1 MNLTKDRAREQ
12 IINLHTGIMSA
23 ARRSVQDA
31 IKIGE
36 IIAIQKPELEMK
48 NEFNSWLKSLPFAEN
63 TARNYI
69 QLFNYRHKTS
79 TIEDLSTAYKKVSEI
94 EYQEKQTVEQRKRS
108 MIAEYRRTGIKP
120 DGWDRSLD
128 YIIKKDEDEQK
139 LYEERK
145 RKHLE
150 NVAKQKE
157 AQGQQKQAEDLFSDV
172 LSKAANEMI
181 GNMKKRSEWKDKIK
195 VSNNGK
201 EDSFVDA
208 IMDYLDTL
216 EDDNRRIEACYNII
230 KVCKNIA
237 VDLQKVKE

>member
-1 MNLTKDRAREQ
+1 MQATEAREQ

-36 IIAIQKPELEMK
+36 IISEQKKLLQHG
-48 NEFNSWLKSLPFAEN
+48 EFLPWVKTLPFDERTAQRYIKLNYYKNKTDSVSDLQSAYRQIEN
-63 TARNYI
+63 
-69 QLFNYRHKTS
+69 
-79 TIEDLSTAYKKVSEI
+79 IEQ
-94 EYQEKQTVEQRKRS
+94 QEKQTAEQRKRS

-128 YIIKKDEDEQK
+128 YIIKKQDEEK
-139 LYEERK
+139 AKFEERS
-145 RKHLE
+145 RKHFE
-150 NVAKQKE
+150 
-157 AQGQQKQAEDLFSDV
+157 QAEKEKHERIKQENAEDIFSSV
-172 LSKAANEMI
+172 LNNAANEII

>member
-1 MNLTKDRAREQ
+1 MQSVEAREQ

-36 IIAIQKPELEMK
+36 IISEQKKLLQHG
-48 NEFNSWLKSLPFAEN
+48 EFLPWVKTLPFDERTAQRYIKLNYYKNKTDSVSDLQSAYRQIEN
-63 TARNYI
+63 
-69 QLFNYRHKTS
+69 
-79 TIEDLSTAYKKVSEI
+79 IEQ
-94 EYQEKQTVEQRKRS
+94 QEKQTAEQRKKS

-128 YIIKKDEDEQK
+128 YIIKKQDEEK
-139 LYEERK
+139 AKFEERS
-145 RKHLE
+145 RKHFE
-150 NVAKQKE
+150 
-157 AQGQQKQAEDLFSDV
+157 QAEKEKQERLKQENAEDIFSSV
-172 LSKAANEMI
+172 LNNAANEII

-237 VDLQKVKE
+237 VNLQKVKE

>member
-1 MNLTKDRAREQ
+1 MQASEAREK

-31 IKIGE
+31 IRIGE
-36 IIAIQKPELEMK
+36 IISEQKKLLQHG
-48 NEFNSWLKSLPFAEN
+48 EFLPWVRTLPFTDKTAESYMKLSSHSN
-63 TARNYI
+63 
-69 QLFNYRHKTS
+69 K
-79 TIEDLSTAYKKVSEI
+79 IENVSNLSEAYKKVGI
-94 EYQEKQTVEQRKRS
+94 FEYQEKQTAEQRKRS

-128 YIIKKDEDEQK
+128 YIIKKQDEEK
-139 LYEERK
+139 AKFEERS
-145 RKHLE
+145 RKHFEQAEKEKQERLKKE
-150 NVAKQKE
+150 N
-157 AQGQQKQAEDLFSDV
+157 AEDLFSNV
-172 LSKAANEMI
+172 LNNAANEIM

-237 VDLQKVKE
+237 VNLQKVKE

>member
-1 MNLTKDRAREQ
+1 MQATEAREQ

-36 IIAIQKPELEMK
+36 IIAEQKKLLQHG
-48 NEFNSWLKSLPFAEN
+48 EFLPWVRTLPFEQR
-63 TARNYI
+63 TAYRYLSLSDHSCKVATMSNLQEAYR
-69 QLFNYRHKTS
+69 QLE
-79 TIEDLSTAYKKVSEI
+79 TIEQ
-94 EYQEKQTVEQRKRS
+94 QEKQTAEQRKKA
-108 MIAEYRRTGIKP
+108 MIAEYRKTGIKP

-128 YIIKKDEDEQK
+128 YIIKKQDEEK
-139 LYEERK
+139 AKFEERS
-145 RKHLE
+145 RKHFE
-150 NVAKQKE
+150 
-157 AQGQQKQAEDLFSDV
+157 QAEKEKQERIKQENAEDIFSSV
-172 LSKAANEMI
+172 LNNAANEII

>member
-36 IIAIQKPELEMK
+36 IIAEQKKLLQHG
-48 NEFNSWLKSLPFAEN
+48 EFLPWVETLPFDTN
-63 TARNYI
+63 TGER
-69 QLFNYRHKTS
+69 YRKIYMYSSKIPTVGNLS
-79 TIEDLSTAYKKVSEI
+79 EAYRKIETIEQ
-94 EYQEKQTVEQRKRS
+94 QEKQTAEQRKRS

-237 VDLQKVKE
+237 VDLQKIKE

>member
-36 IIAIQKPELEMK
+36 IISEQRKLLSPE
-48 NEFNSWLKSLPFAEN
+48 EFTPFLKSLPFDER
-63 TARNYI
+63 TGYRYI
-69 QLFNYRHKTS
+69 QLNQYKHKCDTMS
-79 TIEDLSTAYKKVSEI
+79 DLSTAYKKVSEI
-94 EYQEKQTVEQRKRS
+94 EYQEKQTAEQRKRAL
-108 MIAEYRRTGIKP
+108 IAEYRRTGIKP
-120 DGWDRSLD
+120 EGWDRSLD
-128 YIIKKDEDEQK
+128 YIIKKDEDEKK

-150 NVAKQKE
+150 QVEKERQERAKQNN
-157 AQGQQKQAEDLFSDV
+157 AEDLISDA

-181 GNMKKRSEWKDKIK
+181 GNMKKRSEWKEKIR

-201 EDSFVDA
+201 DDSFIDA
-208 IMDYLDTL
+208 VMDYLDTL

-237 VDLQKVKE
+237 VDLQKIKE

>member
-1 MNLTKDRAREQ
+1 MQATEAREQ

-36 IIAIQKPELEMK
+36 IIAEQKKLLQHG
-48 NEFNSWLKSLPFAEN
+48 EFLPWVRTLPFEQR
-63 TARNYI
+63 TAYRYLSLSDHSCKVATMSNLQEAYR
-69 QLFNYRHKTS
+69 QLE
-79 TIEDLSTAYKKVSEI
+79 TIEQ
-94 EYQEKQTVEQRKRS
+94 QEKQTAEQRKKA
-108 MIAEYRRTGIKP
+108 MIAEYRKTGIKP

-128 YIIKKDEDEQK
+128 YIIKKQDEEK
-139 LYEERK
+139 AKFEERS
-145 RKHLE
+145 RKHFE
-150 NVAKQKE
+150 
-157 AQGQQKQAEDLFSDV
+157 QAEKEKQERIKQENAEDIFSSV
-172 LSKAANEMI
+172 LNNAANEII

-237 VDLQKVKE
+237 VDLQKVKESK

>member
-1 MNLTKDRAREQ
+1 MQASEAREK

-36 IIAIQKPELEMK
+36 IISEQRKLLKPD
-48 NEFNSWLKSLPFAEN
+48 EFTPFINSLPFSDE
-63 TARNYI
+63 TARKYI
-69 QLFNYRHKTS
+69 QLHNNVDK
-79 TIEDLSTAYKKVSEI
+79 IQNVCDLSTAYKKVSEI
-94 EYQEKQTVEQRKRS
+94 EYQQKQTAEQRKRS

-128 YIIKKDEDEQK
+128 YIIKKQNEEK
-139 LYEERK
+139 EKFEERS
-145 RKHLE
+145 RKHFEQAEKEKQERLKKE
-150 NVAKQKE
+150 N
-157 AQGQQKQAEDLFSDV
+157 AEDLFSNV
-172 LSKAANEMI
+172 LNKAANEIM

>member
-1 MNLTKDRAREQ
+1 MQSVEAREQ

-36 IIAIQKPELEMK
+36 IISEQRKLLKPE
-48 NEFNSWLKSLPFAEN
+48 EFSPFINSLPFDER

-69 QLFNYRHKTS
+69 QLHNNVDKLENVS
-79 TIEDLSTAYKKVSEI
+79 DLSTAYRKVSEI
-94 EYQEKQTVEQRKRS
+94 EYKEKQTADQRKKS
-108 MIAEYRRTGIKP
+108 MITEYRRTGIKP

-128 YIIKKDEDEQK
+128 YIIKKQDEEK
-139 LYEERK
+139 AKFEERS
-145 RKHLE
+145 RKHFEQAEKEKHERLKQE
-150 NVAKQKE
+150 N
-157 AQGQQKQAEDLFSDV
+157 AEDLYSSV
-172 LSKAANEMI
+172 LNNAANEII

-208 IMDYLDTL
+208 VMDYLDTL

-237 VDLQKVKE
+237 VNLQKVKE